1 MSRFSWLLALRYI
14 RGAQQKKSISTMVGI
29 SFAGIFIGS
38 FALMLTLAI
47 MHGFEVVTYERLQS
61 IHSPVIIRAFGNP
74 INMQTLKTVL
84 EKEFPEVVAISP
96 SVMQQ
101 VIIQNPHTDDI
112 STIVGIKGIDPETA
126 TSVNSLSQKICPT
139 GSLMLSL
146 KDTISTNK
154 ILIGHKIATSLEVDI
169 GDKVT
174 LLFAPDE
181 PKKKKINLTQHEAI
195 IGGLFSTG
203 IEEFDAGL
211 IFGSLSFV
219 HELFPDAGV
228 THVHLKLKP
237 DVDEYTVVNKLQRRL
252 QIEVYSWKDLY
263 PALVSA
269 LKLEKYVMFI
279 ILALISLIASM
290 NIISLIFM
298 QINQKK
304 GDIAILRAFGMSA
317 SCVRSIFL
325 YMGGMIAFAA
335 STLGIA
341 CAVICC
347 ILLKKYPFITLPD
360 AYLVTHLPVHLELSH
375 IILVFCCCMLLSF
388 IGILVPLRRT
398 EEIDVTNVLR
408 YNI

>member
-14 RGAQQKKSISTMVGI
+14 RGAQEKKSISTMVGI
-29 SFAGIFIGS
+29 ACMGIFIGS

-47 MHGFEVVTYERLQS
+47 MHGFEVVTHERLQS
-61 IHSPVIIRAFGNP
+61 IHSPIIIRAFGNP
-74 INMQTLKTVL
+74 INMQALTNVL
-84 EKEFPEVVAISP
+84 EKEFPQIEAISP

-112 STIVGIKGIDPETA
+112 TTIVGIKGIDPETA
-126 TSVNSLSQKICPT
+126 ESVNNLSKKICPV
-139 GSLMLSL
+139 GSTTLSL
-146 KDTISTNK
+146 QEAICDNK
-154 ILIGHKIATSLEVDI
+154 ILIGRKLAESLEVDI

-181 PKKKKINLTQHEAI
+181 PKRKKISLTQHEAT
-195 IGGLFSTG
+195 IGGFFSTG

-228 THVHLKLKP
+228 THVHLKLK
-237 DVDEYTVVNKLQRRL
+237 EEANESATLHKLRRRL

-279 ILALISLIASM
+279 ILALICLIASM

-317 SCVRSIFL
+317 HSVRAIFL
-325 YMGGMIAFAA
+325 YMGCMIALFA

-347 ILLKKYPFITLPD
+347 ILLNRYPFITLPD
-360 AYLVTHLPVHLELSH
+360 AYFVTHLPVHLEPSH
-375 IILVFCCCMLLSF
+375 ILLVFCCCMLLSV
-388 IGILVPLRRT
+388 IGILIPLRRT
-398 EEIDVTNVLR
+398 EEIDITNVLR
-408 YNI
+408 YNV